1 MFDNMALGKRM
12 KYYRNKKNLSQ
23 KQLADLVDMPQS
35 TISRL
40 ERGVIGLFNIKKL
53 SILADALD
61 VTLDDLL
68 YDSIDSL
75 KKQNENI
82 SFSHYEMKLK
92 ELLLTFNDNQ
102 LLFYNHLI
110 ENFVTFKELSQKEK
124 KE

>member
-23 KQLADLVDMPQS
+23 KQLANLVDMPQS

-68 YDSIDSL
+68 YDSIDSRS
-75 KKQNENI
+75 E
-82 SFSHYEMKLK
+82 ERRVGK
-92 ELLLTFNDNQ
+92 EC
-102 LLFYNHLI
+102 
-110 ENFVTFKELSQKEK
+110 
-124 KE
+124 

>member
-23 KQLADLVDMPQS
+23 KQLANLVDMPQS

-92 ELLLTFNDNQ
+92 ELLF
-102 LLFYNHLI
+102 
-110 ENFVTFKELSQKEK
+110 TFKELSQKEK